1 MDKVISV
8 VAGVGEVGIDTE
20 ASPGN
25 GAYYA
30 KHYESGYDM
39 CGFDS
44 VDEALAELL
53 DVEETVK

>member
-39 CGFDS
+39 CGFET

-53 DVEETVK
+53 DAEETVK

>member
-39 CGFDS
+39 CGFET

>member
-8 VAGVGEVGIDTE
+8 VTGVGEVGIDTE

-30 KHYESGYDM
+30 KHYETGYDM
-39 CGFDS
+39 CGFAT
-44 VDEALAELL
+44 VDEALEELL
-53 DVEETVK
+53 AVEEAVK

>member
-8 VAGVGEVGIDTE
+8 VAGVGEVGVDTE

-39 CGFDS
+39 CGFES
-44 VDEALAELL
+44 VDEALAELPA
-53 DVEETVK
+53 VEETVK

>member
-8 VAGVGEVGIDTE
+8 VAGVGEVGVDTE

-25 GAYYA
+25 GPYYA
-30 KHYESGYDM
+30 KHYDSGYDM

-44 VDEALAELL
+44 VDEALAELMAL
-53 DVEETVK
+53 EEVVK

>member
-30 KHYESGYDM
+30 KHYETGVDM
-39 CGFDS
+39 CGFDT
-44 VDEALAELL
+44 VDEALEELL
-53 DVEETVK
+53 AVEDLVK

>member
-25 GAYYA
+25 GPYYA

-39 CGFDS
+39 CGFET
-44 VDEALAELL
+44 VDEALAELMAL
-53 DVEETVK
+53 EEVVK